1 MGEVVAAVD
10 VGGTRVKAALV
21 DQHGVE
27 VESRTVPTVAG
38 ASREGV
44 LVGQLGD
51 LVRDLCATAK
61 EPVELR
67 ACGVVVPGLVD
78 GAAGVAR
85 WSANLGWRDLP
96 VAEPLSEVLGLPVVL
111 GHDVR
116 AGLVA
121 EVRWG
126 AATGARNVLFLPV
139 GTGIAGALMLD
150 GRVVHADGWAGE
162 LGHVVVE
169 PGGPR
174 CGCGARGCLEAVASA
189 AAVERAYAAQSAP
202 GATGRVVAPE
212 RMGADQVAAL
222 VDAGDEVATQVW
234 SVAVEALARAIAI
247 TVTLT
252 GVERVLVG
260 GGLGQSGETLLG
272 PLRTSVASQLTFQR
286 MPTIERARLGE
297 RAGCL
302 GAAALAWDLS

>member
-1 MGEVVAAVD
+1 MVEVVAAVD

-21 DQHGVE
+21 DSRGVE

-44 LVGQLGD
+44 LVSQVGD
-51 LVRDLCATAK
+51 LVRDLCETAS

-78 GAAGVAR
+78 GATGVAR

-96 VAEPLSEVLGLPVVL
+96 VAEPLSEVLNLPVVL

-150 GRVVHADGWAGE
+150 GRVVLADGWAGE

-169 PGGPR
+169 PGGPP

-189 AAVERAYAAQSAP
+189 AAIERAYAARSAS
-202 GATGRVVAPE
+202 GAARV
-212 RMGADQVAAL
+212 GADRIAAL
-222 VDAGDEVATQVW
+222 VDAGDPVATEVW
-234 SVAVEALARAIAI
+234 GVAVEALARAIMI

-260 GGLGQSGETLLG
+260 GGLAQSGETLLA
-272 PLRTSVASQLTFQR
+272 PLRTSVEFQLTFQR
-286 MPTIERARLGE
+286 PPTIERARLGE

>member
-1 MGEVVAAVD
+1 MVAAVD

-21 DQHGVE
+21 DRDGRE
-27 VESRTVPTVAG
+27 VESRTVPTVPG
-38 ASREGV
+38 ADVQGV
-44 LVGQLGD
+44 LVDQVAG
-51 LVRDLCATAK
+51 LVRDLEAGTRQ
-61 EPVELR
+61 PVELV

-78 GAAGVAR
+78 GEAGVAR

-96 VAEPLSEVLGLPVVL
+96 VTSPLAALLDAPVAL

-121 EVRWG
+121 EARWG
-126 AATGARNVLFLPV
+126 AARGASNVLFMPV

-150 GRVVHADGWAGE
+150 GRVVVADGWAGE

-169 PGGPR
+169 PDGPR
-174 CGCGARGCLEAVASA
+174 CGCGAHGCLEAVASA
-189 AAVERAYAAQSAP
+189 AAVERAYAARSASA
-202 GATGRVVAPE
+202 GGTRT
-212 RMGADQVAAL
+212 GADRVAAL
-222 VDAGDEVATQVW
+222 VDAGDAVATQVW
-234 SVAVEALARAIAI
+234 GVAVQALARAIVV

-252 GVERVLVG
+252 GVDRVLVG
-260 GGLGQSGETLLG
+260 GGLAQSGETLLG
-272 PLRTSVASQLTFQR
+272 PLRRAVEAQLTFQR
-286 MPTIERARLGE
+286 VPTIERARLGE

>member
-1 MGEVVAAVD
+1 MSQVVAAVD

-21 DQHGVE
+21 DAAGHE
-27 VESRTVPTVAG
+27 VESLTVPTVSG
-38 ASREGV
+38 ASGAGV
-44 LVGQLGD
+44 LVGQVAG
-51 LVRDLCATAK
+51 LVRDLRDSAGSRH
-61 EPVELR
+61 EVG

-78 GAAGVAR
+78 GFAGVAR

-96 VAEPLSEVLGLPVVL
+96 VSGPLTDLLGLPVAL

-126 AATGARNVLFLPV
+126 AASGARNVLFLPV

-150 GRVVHADGWAGE
+150 GRVVEADGWAGE

-169 PGGPR
+169 PDGPL
-174 CGCGARGCLEAVASA
+174 CGCGAHGCLEAVASA
-189 AAVERAYAAQSAP
+189 AAVERRYAALSVP
-202 GATGRVVAPE
+202 VAGGPV
-212 RMGADQVAAL
+212 GADRIASL
-222 VDAGDEVATQVW
+222 VDASDPLAVEVW
-234 SVAVEALARAIAI
+234 GVAVEALARAVTL

-260 GGLGQSGETLLG
+260 GGLAQSGETLLG
-272 PLRTSVASQLTFQR
+272 PLRAAVASRLTFQR
-286 MPTIERARLGE
+286 APTIERAQLGE